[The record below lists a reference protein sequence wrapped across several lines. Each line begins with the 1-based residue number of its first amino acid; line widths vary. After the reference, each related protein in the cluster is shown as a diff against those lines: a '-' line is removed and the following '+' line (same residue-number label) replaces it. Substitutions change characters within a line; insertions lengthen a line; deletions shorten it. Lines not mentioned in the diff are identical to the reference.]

1 MANGLEG
8 LDDVLLGHRIGS
20 IKALLT
26 YKLENEKQWSK
37 QLIDIIKDINTLT
50 SNIIID
56 QEEGKK
62 NDDTK

>member
-1 MANGLEG
+1 MPNFEG

-26 YKLENEKQWSK
+26 YKLANEKQWSK

-50 SNIIID
+50 SHIIMEND
-56 QEEGKK
+56 KGKE
-62 NDDTK
+62 NE

>member
-1 MANGLEG
+1 MANFEG

-37 QLIDIIKDINTLT
+37 QLIEIIKDINTLT

-62 NDDTK
+62 NDNTK

>member
-1 MANGLEG
+1 MANFEG
-8 LDDVLLGHRIGS
+8 LDDALLGHRIDS

-37 QLIDIIKDINTLT
+37 ELIDVIKDINTLT
-50 SNIIID
+50 SHIIID

-62 NDDTK
+62 HDTRS

>member
-1 MANGLEG
+1 MANFEG

-37 QLIDIIKDINTLT
+37 QLIEVLKDCNSLIDKIL
-50 SNIIID
+50 ID
-56 QEEGKK
+56 QDKGLEK
-62 NDDTK
+62 

>member
-26 YKLENEKQWSK
+26 YKLQNDKTWSK
-37 QLIDIIKDINTLT
+37 ELLEVLKDCNSLIDKIL
-50 SNIIID
+50 ID
-56 QEEGKK
+56 QDKGLEKWL
-62 NDDTK
+62 